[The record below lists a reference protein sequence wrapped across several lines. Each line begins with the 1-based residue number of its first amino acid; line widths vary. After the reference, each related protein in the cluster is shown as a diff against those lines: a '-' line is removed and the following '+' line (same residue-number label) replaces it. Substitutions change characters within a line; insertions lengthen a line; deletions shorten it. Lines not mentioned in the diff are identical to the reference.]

1 MLLRD
6 IARSIGWRLPALVL
20 LMSIVGI
27 TEGLTIALLLP
38 LLTHVGISGAG
49 QSGATAPIE
58 SLLEFLVGADPG
70 PGLLLGLIVLVAI
83 LQALLFTGQSWWVA
97 KLVRRYTA
105 AWQMRLFEAFLSAN
119 WLFLTR
125 RKSGELTNAI
135 TVECSRLT
143 GAFITL
149 AQLLSAAIVA
159 TIYLAFALLVSWQM
173 TLLLIGLAGLMFL
186 SIIRLYRISHAIGVA
201 TSPLNAELQVRV
213 SESLSSA
220 KIVKATVSEERTAA
234 QVDRVVRDIERVNYL
249 GMFLPTLVRGVFEFM
264 GIVAVAAFLAYGIQ
278 WIGVAPASMLVVLAL
293 FVRLFPRFT
302 TLQTLL
308 HNLNTYVPA
317 IVTMRQML
325 DDATAARE
333 RPAGQGVSFQVRLP
347 ATLQVEN
354 LSVGYTKG
362 TPVLNSLTLSFGL
375 PGMVGIVG
383 GSGAGK
389 STLVHAMLGLV
400 RPDAG
405 TICLGD
411 NDIAHASLASWRKSI
426 GYVPQEDMFFHA
438 SVRENL
444 ALACPDASME
454 EVIRA
459 ARRAHAHEFI
469 MALPEGYD
477 TQIGDRGVA
486 LSGGQ
491 RQRLGIAR
499 ALLSEPALLLMDEPT
514 SALDSESEREVLATL
529 EELRHSIGILI
540 VAHRLATVKN
550 ADCIFVLEQGRV
562 VEQGNWSELIARR
575 DRFHSLAEIQ
585 HLVA

>member
-1 MLLRD
+1 
-6 IARSIGWRLPALVL
+6 
-20 LMSIVGI
+20 
-27 TEGLTIALLLP
+27 
-38 LLTHVGISGAG
+38 
-49 QSGATAPIE
+49 
-58 SLLEFLVGADPG
+58 
-70 PGLLLGLIVLVAI
+70 
-83 LQALLFTGQSWWVA
+83 
-97 KLVRRYTA
+97 
-105 AWQMRLFEAFLSAN
+105 
-119 WLFLTR
+119 
-125 RKSGELTNAI
+125 
-135 TVECSRLT
+135 
-143 GAFITL
+143 
-149 AQLLSAAIVA
+149 
-159 TIYLAFALLVSWQM
+159 
-173 TLLLIGLAGLMFL
+173 
-186 SIIRLYRISHAIGVA
+186 
-201 TSPLNAELQVRV
+201 
-213 SESLSSA
+213 
-220 KIVKATVSEERTAA
+220 
-234 QVDRVVRDIERVNYL
+234 
-249 GMFLPTLVRGVFEFM
+249 
-264 GIVAVAAFLAYGIQ
+264 
-278 WIGVAPASMLVVLAL
+278 
-293 FVRLFPRFT
+293 
-302 TLQTLL
+302 
-308 HNLNTYVPA
+308 
-317 IVTMRQML
+317 
-325 DDATAARE
+325 
-333 RPAGQGVSFQVRLP
+333 
-347 ATLQVEN
+347 
-354 LSVGYTKG
+354 
-362 TPVLNSLTLSFGL
+362 LSFGL

-400 RPDAG
+400 HPDAG

-411 NDIAHASLASWRKSI
+411 HDIAHASLASWRKSI

-454 EVIRA
+454 QVIRA

-575 DRFHSLAEIQ
+575 DRFHSLVEIQ